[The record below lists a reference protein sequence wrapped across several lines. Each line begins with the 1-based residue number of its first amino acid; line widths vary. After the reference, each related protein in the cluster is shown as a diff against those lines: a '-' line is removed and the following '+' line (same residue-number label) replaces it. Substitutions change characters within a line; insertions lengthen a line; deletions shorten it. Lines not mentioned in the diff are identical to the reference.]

1 MRYQCTKCESCGAP
15 LEIANRSKQ
24 ATCNYCQSLSDA
36 TDLETLRWRLRNVS
50 FQLELDLVDRN
61 WLAERER
68 LMVRNASGQ
77 LTVPSRFRVIL
88 VGTSVLLMCLGW
100 IVGLLMQQS
109 AAAILGVMIG
119 TPVAVWMAIACQRAN
134 DFLNARRQYDHAR
147 AQIRQQFTQTPVEQ
161 DIDDGSTSNR
171 VLPTERNPS
180 GHSDSLTIFPRNP
193 IRAALP
199 NDISNLDFDL
209 KVMTL
214 EAELQGLEADHR
226 RHRERFNHQAA
237 SSPDNK
243 STHTTSIALLI
254 GPVALITLAT
264 TMEPAGILIAAPL
277 TIATFLSEV

>member
-1 MRYQCTKCESCGAP
+1 
-15 LEIANRSKQ
+15 
-24 ATCNYCQSLSDA
+24 
-36 TDLETLRWRLRNVS
+36 
-50 FQLELDLVDRN
+50 
-61 WLAERER
+61 
-68 LMVRNASGQ
+68 MVRNASGQ

-237 SSPDNK
+237 SGKQPRQQID
-243 STHTTSIALLI
+243 TH
-254 GPVALITLAT
+254 
-264 TMEPAGILIAAPL
+264 
-277 TIATFLSEV
+277 